1 MRSGSVCAAT
11 LLLALP
17 RSASASVPPG
27 LAGAV
32 RRAVES
38 GDNLNEI
45 WLASTTLEPVV
56 EDNEEDEDLM
66 LNEAL
71 GNALTNTFGESEFDE
86 KDDKVVTPVT
96 TTTTASWAASRNEE
110 WWKDPLAMFED
121 DEMTDRPRTPS
132 AVAVPE
138 PAAPD
143 PTPQEIETES
153 VPEAVEAVPVP
164 DVVEALPVETQSV
177 AVTAPPDVV
186 ATPAVV
192 PPPATVPPVA
202 VDKVQETPPPV
213 APADQVEPQSRV
225 SIQRP
230 ALFRRPSFTPVS
242 RLLSGLA
249 QHNATATTN
258 HLLLALAVTKSS
270 WMLVQYLRDK
280 FLDPPPLEP
289 SAARRQDDDED
300 EYEEEPLADPLRTS
314 RHAAAV
320 HPGGDSAVEGD
331 YHDLDQEQD
340 DDASLDKRGTS
351 EHKAPEDFESDRST
365 TSLVTRRK
373 SSRSAAVS
381 TEMAAPWWRRILGPR
396 MPSARTLLLQ
406 IQELHA
412 QVDQALLSRAAMEQ
426 AYEKC
431 SAELQQRQ
439 TELTSLQQT
448 IEYLQKQVAD
458 QLETRKRAIR
468 LERKK
473 AKEEMTKMKKTM
485 VKVVERER
493 QTMRDEFMKQAAD
506 LEALMRQEYEKT
518 ESSPAPT
525 RKNEGRSG
533 NITFQLQPT
542 SKSA

>member
-17 RSASASVPPG
+17 RSVSASVPPG
-27 LAGAV
+27 IAGAV

-38 GDNLNEI
+38 GDDLNEI
-45 WLASTTLEPVV
+45 WLTSTVLEPV
-56 EDNEEDEDLM
+56 EDNDEDWM

-86 KDDKVVTPVT
+86 KDDKVVTPATT

-121 DEMTDRPRTPS
+121 DEMMERPRASS
-132 AVAVPE
+132 AAV
-138 PAAPD
+138 APD
-143 PTPQEIETES
+143 PAPQEIETES
-153 VPEAVEAVPVP
+153 VPEATEAVPVP
-164 DVVEALPVETQSV
+164 DVAQAVPVETQSV
-177 AVTAPPDVV
+177 AVTTAPPDVV

-202 VDKVQETPPPV
+202 AVAVDKVQETPPPV
-213 APADQVEPQSRV
+213 AAATPADQVEPQSRV
-225 SIQRP
+225 SSQRP

-289 SAARRQDDDED
+289 TAARRQDDEED
-300 EYEEEPLADPLRTS
+300 EYEEEPVADPVRTS

-320 HPGGDSAVEGD
+320 HPGGDSAVDGD
-331 YHDLDQEQD
+331 YLDLDQEQD

-351 EHKAPEDFESDRST
+351 DQPPPEDFESDRST
-365 TSLVTRRK
+365 TLPVTRRK
-373 SSRSAAVS
+373 SSRTDVS
-381 TEMAAPWWRRILGPR
+381 TEMAWWRRILGPR

-518 ESSPAPT
+518 ESSTAT